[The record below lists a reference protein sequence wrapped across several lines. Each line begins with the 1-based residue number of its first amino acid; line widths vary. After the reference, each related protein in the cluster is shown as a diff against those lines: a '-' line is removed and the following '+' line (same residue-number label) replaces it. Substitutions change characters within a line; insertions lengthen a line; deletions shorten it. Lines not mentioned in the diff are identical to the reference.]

1 MIDRTTKLRWRRR
14 FRRSKKQVE
23 EFGTQAEVGLEKHFF
38 RRLSRLTRVRRFIA
52 AWVLLFVLT
61 IGGVLLQTRALG
73 ESYLTPKPAAGG
85 IFTEGILGSFTN
97 ANPIYASNSVDNS
110 VAKLVF
116 ASLFKF
122 DQNNQL
128 TGDLAQNWT
137 VDARET
143 TYTVKLKPNLKW
155 QDGKPLTSA
164 DVVFTYTMIQ
174 NPDAKSPLASSWQG
188 ISVTAIDPTTVTFK
202 LPSVLG
208 SFPLS
213 MTNGILPKH
222 VLSGLPPGQLRSSVF
237 NTSRPLGSGPFK
249 VEAVEV
255 IGINPEEREERI
267 ALVPN
272 ELYHGNN
279 PQLDRFLIRTFREE
293 DQMVKALK
301 KGELTAAAGLSIMP
315 ESLQKD
321 LDFRD
326 YNIPLTSGVYVFLK
340 NSNDILSN
348 QKVRKALA
356 YGTNTNELL
365 RSIGRPVLPLKSP
378 LLSSHV
384 GYDRTTVQTTNNQA
398 EAKKLLDEAGWKTG
412 PKGIRANAQGVPL
425 SFNLVSLRNSVYD
438 YVTQNIKQQWQQLGV
453 DLNVTLQDEQE
464 LQTSLALHN
473 YDSLLYGIALGPDP
487 DVFPYWHST
496 QADIRSAN
504 RLNFS
509 EYKSAI
515 ADKSLEAGRTRNDAT
530 LRSIKYK
537 PFLEAWRDDAPA
549 IALYQPRYL
558 YVTRGPIANFS
569 PTALNNA
576 SDRFNNVENWQIRLK
591 EQPIQ

>member
-23 EFGTQAEVGLEKHFF
+23 ELGVQAEVGLEKHFF

-52 AWVLLFVLT
+52 AWVFLFILT

-73 ESYLTPKPAAGG
+73 ESYLTSQPAAGG
-85 IFTEGILGSFTN
+85 IFTEGILGTFTN

-110 VAKLVF
+110 VTKLVF

-128 TGDLAQNWT
+128 SGDLAESLS

-155 QDGKPLTSA
+155 HDGRSLTSD
-164 DVVFTYTMIQ
+164 DVVYTYAMIQ
-174 NPDAKSPLASSWQG
+174 NPDAKSPLAASWQG
-188 ISVTAIDPTTVTFK
+188 IVVKAVDPLTVTFK

-213 MTNGILPKH
+213 MTNGILPQH
-222 VLSGLPPGQLRSSVF
+222 LLAGLPPGQLRSSVF
-237 NTSRPLGSGPFK
+237 NTGRPVGAGPFK

-255 IGINPEEREERI
+255 TGINPEEREERI

-272 ELYHGNN
+272 DDYHGKK
-279 PQLDRFLIRTFREE
+279 PQLDRVIIRTFREE
-293 DQMVKALK
+293 EKMVEALK

-315 ESLQKD
+315 ESLEKD
-321 LDFRD
+321 ISYRD
-326 YNIPLTSGVYVFLK
+326 YNIPLTSGVYVFLR
-340 NSNDILSN
+340 NSNDVLSN

-378 LLSSHV
+378 LLSTQV
-384 GYDRTTVQTTNNQA
+384 GYDRSVVQTTGNIA
-398 EAKKLLDEAGWKTG
+398 EAQKLLDEAGWKLG
-412 PKGIRANAQGVPL
+412 PKGVRQNAQGQPL
-425 SFNLVSLRNSVYD
+425 SFSLVSLRNSTYD
-438 YVTQNIKQQWQQLGV
+438 YVTQSIKQQWQQLGV
-453 DLNVTLQDEQE
+453 ELNVTLQDEQE
-464 LQTSLALHN
+464 LQTSLAFHN
-473 YDSLLYGIALGPDP
+473 FDSLLYGIALGPDP
-487 DVFPYWHST
+487 DVFPYWHSS

-509 EYKSAI
+509 EYKSNT

-530 LRSIKYK
+530 LRAIKYK

-558 YVTRGPIANFS
+558 YVTRGPIYNFS
-569 PTALNNA
+569 PVALNSA
-576 SDRFNNVENWQIRLK
+576 SDRFNNVENWQIRL
-591 EQPIQ
+591 EQQPM